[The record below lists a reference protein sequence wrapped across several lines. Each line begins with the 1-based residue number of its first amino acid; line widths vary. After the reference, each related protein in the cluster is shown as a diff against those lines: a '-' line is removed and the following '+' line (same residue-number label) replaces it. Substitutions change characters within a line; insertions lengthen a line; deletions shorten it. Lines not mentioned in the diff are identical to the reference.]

1 MPSLK
6 DIRRRIGSVK
16 NTRQTTRAMKMVS
29 AAKLRRAQDGIINA
43 RPYSRK
49 IAMVVKRIAGT
60 QRVESPLFG
69 LDYENKKELLVIVT
83 SDKGLCGGFN
93 ANVSKLALQYYNE
106 NKNKHQIDVIYVGR
120 KGGEFLRRRG
130 LPKEGEVVL
139 NLAKEANYN
148 YAAKF
153 SQKLLNAYL
162 NEGYS
167 TVTMVYNEFKS
178 AIAQKPTV
186 EQILPIDMN
195 NDAWSATEN
204 DFAKDFI
211 FEPNLEVILEQLL
224 ERHINVQ
231 VYRCFLE
238 SLASEHG
245 ARMNSMENATKNAG
259 DIIKRLTLTYN
270 NARQAAIT
278 KELIEIVSGA
288 QALES

>member
-29 AAKLRRAQDGIINA
+29 AAKLRRAQDDIINA
-43 RPYSRK
+43 RPYARK
-49 IAMVVKRIAGT
+49 IAMVAKRIAST
-60 QRVESPLFG
+60 ANVENVLFG
-69 LDYENKKELLVIVT
+69 VEHESFKELVVVLT

-93 ANVSKLALQYYNE
+93 SSVSKLALQYYNQ
-106 NKNKHQIDVIYVGR
+106 NKDKHQMDVIYIGR
-120 KGGEFLRRRG
+120 KGAEYLRRRG
-130 LPKEGEVVL
+130 LPTGEVVL
-139 NLAKEANYN
+139 NLAKEASYD
-148 YAAKF
+148 YSAKF
-153 SQKLLNAYL
+153 AERLLNSYL
-162 NEGYS
+162 NESYS
-167 TVTMVYNEFKS
+167 KVTIIYNEFKS

-186 EQILPIDMN
+186 EQLLPIDMN
-195 NDAWSATEN
+195 EDAWSATEN
-204 DFAKDFI
+204 LFSKDFI
-211 FEPNLEVILEQLL
+211 FEPSLEVILDQLL
-224 ERHINVQ
+224 KRHINVQ
-231 VYRCFLE
+231 VYRCMLE